1 MQCHN
6 SRTLPTLPML
16 AALTYGRGQRLEF
29 HVPAI
34 SLEWAERGTFPVDS
48 LAEVGKSLQAKLAA
62 PRDFPPLNQA
72 LVPGDQIV
80 IAVGPDVPQAATLV
94 AAVVKYLLAYDVNAE
109 QICVLQTLAHEQS
122 GISLTGEC
130 PESIREQLTIVTHH
144 PQQREELGYL
154 AADEAGE
161 QILFHRRL
169 IEADLIIPILSA
181 DLTDATADG
190 TGHGLYPIFAD
201 EKAQQRFHQ
210 PPAETSKSRRKTG
223 SRTNEPVHLS
233 AESPEWLLGV
243 LFGVQVVAGGKDEI
257 LQILAGSTGVIR
269 RDAARLQ
276 LAAWQVSFDQPV
288 ETLITTVASPQ
299 PLSWEE
305 AARVTA
311 RLLPL
316 VKTDGSLLLCAELQ
330 SELPPALQQW
340 AASGLQDELLEEMR
354 RADYPGWNIAVT
366 LSAAREHAR
375 LYLLSNLAAPAV
387 EDLGWTPLKTRE
399 EVTRLLEQSDTA
411 CLLHN
416 ADRVICHVG

>member
-1 MQCHN
+1 
-6 SRTLPTLPML
+6 ML
-16 AALTYGRGQRLEF
+16 AALTYGKGQRLEF

-34 SLEWAERGTFPVDS
+34 ALDWIERGSFPASGVT
-48 LAEVGKSLQAKLAA
+48 ETGKSLQALLAA

-80 IAVGPDVPQAATLV
+80 IAVGPDVPRAATLV
-94 AAVVKYLLAYDVNAE
+94 AAVVKYLLAYDVNME
-109 QICVLQTLAHEQS
+109 QICVLQTIGQEQS
-122 GISLTGEC
+122 GISLIGEC
-130 PESIREQLTIVTHH
+130 PESSREQLTLVTHH

-169 IEADLIIPILSA
+169 IEADMIIPILAA
-181 DLTDATADG
+181 DLADATANG
-190 TGHGLYPIFAD
+190 TGNGLYPIFAD
-201 EKAQQRFHQ
+201 EKAQQRFYH
-210 PPAETSKSRRKTG
+210 PAPVATKARKAGT
-223 SRTNEPVHLS
+223 RTKEPVHLS
-233 AESPEWLLGV
+233 AESPEWMLGV
-243 LFGVQVVAGGKDEI
+243 LFGVQIVAGSKDEI

-269 RDAARLQ
+269 REAARLQ
-276 LAAWQVSFDQPV
+276 LAAWRVSLDQPV
-288 ETLITTVASPQ
+288 DTLIATVTSPQ

-316 VKTDGSLLLCAELQ
+316 VKSDGSLLLCADIH

-340 AASGLQDELLEEMR
+340 AASGLQDDLLEEMR
-354 RADYPGWNIAVT
+354 RADFPGWNIALT

-387 EDLGWTPLKTRE
+387 EDLGWTPLKSRE
-399 EVTRLLEQSDTA
+399 EVTRLLEQSGTA

>member
-1 MQCHN
+1 
-6 SRTLPTLPML
+6 ML
-16 AALTYGRGQRLEF
+16 AALTYGRGNRLEF
-29 HVPAI
+29 HVPTGVN
-34 SLEWAERGTFPVDS
+34 WAECGLFPDS
-48 LAEVGKSLQAKLAA
+48 SVTEEGKSLHALLAA

-80 IAVGPDVPQAATLV
+80 IAVGPEVPRAATLV
-94 AAVVKYLLAYDVNAE
+94 AAVVKYLLAYDVNVE
-109 QICVLQTLAHEQS
+109 QICVLQTQTHEQS
-122 GISLTGEC
+122 GISLIGEC
-130 PESIREQLTIVTHH
+130 PESIREQLTLVTHH
-144 PQQREELGYL
+144 PQKREELGYL

-169 IEADLIIPILSA
+169 IEADMIIPILSA
-181 DLTDATADG
+181 DLGDATANG
-190 TGHGLYPIFAD
+190 TGNGLYPIFAD

-210 PPAETSKSRRKTG
+210 PPPVATKSRKAG
-223 SRTNEPVHLS
+223 SRTIEPVHLS
-233 AESPEWLLGV
+233 AESPEWMLGV
-243 LFGVQVVAGGKDEI
+243 LFGVQIVAGGKDEI
-257 LQILAGSTGVIR
+257 LQILAGSTGIIR
-269 RDAARLQ
+269 REAARLQ
-276 LAAWQVSFDQPV
+276 LAAWQVTLDQPV
-288 ETLITTVASPQ
+288 ETLIATVASPQ
-299 PLSWEE
+299 PLTWEE
-305 AARVTA
+305 AARITA

-316 VKTDGSLLLCAELQ
+316 VKTDGSLLFCVDVQ

-340 AASGLQDELLEEMR
+340 AASGLQDDLLEEMR
-354 RADYPGWNIAVT
+354 RADFPGWNIAVT